1 MWSATWPKE
10 IRNLAE
16 DFLSN
21 YIHITVG
28 DAELVANPN
37 IEQNVYIVE
46 EGEKFEK
53 YGYFYLQIFSYFM

>member
-16 DFLSN
+16 EFLTD

-28 DAELVANPN
+28 DADLVANPN
-37 IEQNVYIVE
+37 IQQQVYVVGE
-46 EGEKFEK
+46 EEKFEK
-53 YGYFYLQIFSYFM
+53 